1 MSKPTKIPGIPQPT
15 GVANDKQLL
24 TNLTEAV
31 EIRLGR
37 RGDPIDRAVTLRE
50 LIDSGLAKTLKA
62 APWDPNNPNSGNR
75 GFGPNEVIDTAVPPV
90 PTNFSVAAAYSQNI
104 LSWDYPRYS
113 NHSFSEIY
121 GHDSD
126 VIGDAQLIGVSTG
139 RVYLDPVGSGVSRY
153 YWIRHVSQSSVL
165 GPFNSGTGTLGQTAL
180 NVDMLLAE
188 LEASIP
194 AVAFAAG
201 LEPISVVDSLPTV
214 SGYSGPN
221 VILLSTDGKLYRL
234 VNGVWTAAVPTVDL
248 TGTIAEL
255 QIADDAVTNAKI
267 AVDAI
272 QGDVIAAGAITATT
286 IAEDAVTNAKI
297 AIDAIQANVIKAGA
311 ITETKIAG
319 DAITAAKIAA
329 NAVTNA
335 KIAVDAI
342 QGDVIEAG
350 AITATKIGDSAITT
364 AKIDANAITAAKIN
378 TGAITANKIATN
390 AITAEKINAG
400 AVTADAIATNAITA
414 GKINAGAITSAKIDA
429 NAITAAKLDAGAVTA
444 DSIAT
449 NAITAA
455 KINAGAVTA
464 DSIATNAITSAK
476 INANAITAAKI
487 NAGAVTAT
495 EIATNAITSAK
506 INAGAVTA
514 SEIASNAITAVKI
527 NAGAITANKIAT
539 NAVTAD
545 SIEAGAITAGAIA
558 VGAINASNIIA
569 SGTIVGSN
577 IAGNSITATNIQ
589 AGTIGASEI
598 AAGVITGELIAVNT
612 IEASKLQIDTNVLA
626 EASNGDLILATG
638 SATKGIKFENLSN
651 DAVGVIAQG
660 LQSGNLSMSN
670 QTFYPESFTAS
681 TPWSEYTYTGAY
693 GATTTITL
701 PQLISLNVSA
711 DTLQES
717 GPYYIDFGSQPFG
730 SISNDSS
737 TSASVAVLDIY
748 RKLPTSSTYSYVT
761 SRSAN
766 STRNGS
772 LPLTAKLGRGA
783 VTLYQNYDYQFRLH
797 GLIKGFGGAS
807 DGTMGMFQ
815 GFVRVIRIHKST

>member
-90 PTNFSVAAAYSQNI
+90 PTNVSVAAAYSQNI

-297 AIDAIQANVIKAGA
+297 A
-311 ITETKIAG
+311 
-319 DAITAAKIAA
+319 
-329 NAVTNA
+329 
-335 KIAVDAI
+335 VDAI

-378 TGAITANKIATN
+378 T
-390 AITAEKINAG
+390 
-400 AVTADAIATNAITA
+400 
-414 GKINAGAITSAKIDA
+414 
-429 NAITAAKLDAGAVTA
+429 
-444 DSIAT
+444 
-449 NAITAA
+449 
-455 KINAGAVTA
+455 
-464 DSIATNAITSAK
+464 
-476 INANAITAAKI
+476 
-487 NAGAVTAT
+487 
-495 EIATNAITSAK
+495 
-506 INAGAVTA
+506 
-514 SEIASNAITAVKI
+514 
-527 NAGAITANKIAT
+527 GAITANKIAT